1 MEISSIQNSQ
11 YNPYESI
18 EQANKLTEQI
28 IQAQN
33 VQKEKELATEIA
45 LKTNSSQEKE
55 KQGIIDEYAWFS

>member
-1 MEISSIQNSQ
+1 MEISGIQNSQ

-45 LKTNSSQEKE
+45 VKTDAEQEQR
-55 KQGIIDEYAWFS
+55 KQGIIDEYA